1 MKNKNKIMDNPFVI
15 RAYQSKKLFCDRES
29 ELAILIKNCTNG
41 VDTTIISLRRM
52 GKTGFIYRLFDE
64 IRDSGIDIVPIYVD
78 IYASRSLSDFIKLL
92 SESILKTFPEKS
104 PFGERFMAFI
114 RSLRPLITFDV
125 ITGEPQFQINYQSE
139 HEKEYT
145 LRGLFD
151 FLENQGVRIL
161 LAIDEFQQI
170 REYPESNM
178 EELLRTYI
186 QPLKNVTFIFC
197 GSKKHMMIDIF
208 NNAKRPFYASTKFIT
223 LEEISTKS
231 YNKFIEKNFTMNDRT
246 ITPKAIKYILDWTKR
261 HTYYTQSLCN
271 TVFSNDDKEVSIE
284 VVKKACLQIFQL
296 NESVY
301 FQYRRLLTDNQW
313 NFLIAVAKEQQV
325 KQISSIKFISKYGI
339 GTPASAKRIVES
351 LCDKELLAEST
362 TKEGTYYFV
371 YDVFFSRWL
380 EREY

>member
-1 MKNKNKIMDNPFVI
+1 MDNPFVI
-15 RAYQSKKLFCDRES
+15 RVYKSKELFCDRES
-29 ELAILIKNCTNG
+29 ELATLIRNCTNG

-64 IRDSGIDIVPIYVD
+64 IRDTVKDVTPIYVD
-78 IYASRSLSDFIKLL
+78 IYASRNLSDFIKLL
-92 SESILKTFPEKS
+92 SESILKTFPEKT
-104 PFGERFMAFI
+104 PLGEMFMAFI
-114 RSLRPLITFDV
+114 KSLRPLITFDA

-139 HEKEYT
+139 QEKEYT
-145 LRGLFD
+145 LKSMFN
-151 FLENQGVRIL
+151 FLENQGTHIL

-178 EELLRTYI
+178 EELLRAYI
-186 QPLKNVTFIFC
+186 QPLKNINFIFC

-208 NNAKRPFYASTKFIT
+208 NNAKRPFYASTKFIA
-223 LEEISTKS
+223 LEEIAAKS
-231 YNKFIEKNFTMNDRT
+231 YSKFIEKNFTMNGRT
-246 ITPKAIKYILDWTKR
+246 ITPKAIKYILDWTKK
-261 HTYYTQSLCN
+261 HTFYTQNLCN
-271 TVFSNDDKEVSIE
+271 TVFSNDDKNIGVEA
-284 VVKKACLQIFQL
+284 VKKACLQIFQL

-339 GTPASAKRIVES
+339 GTPASAKRIVEA

-362 TKEGTYYFV
+362 TKEGTFYFV

-380 EREY
+380 EREYS

>member
-1 MKNKNKIMDNPFVI
+1 MDNPFVI
-15 RAYQSKKLFCDRES
+15 RAYKSKESFCDRES

-64 IRDSGIDIVPIYVD
+64 IRDTGIDVTPIYVD
-78 IYASRSLSDFIKLL
+78 IYASRNMSDLIKIL

-104 PFGERFMAFI
+104 PFGEKFMGFI
-114 RSLRPLITFDV
+114 KSLRPLITFDA

-139 HEKEYT
+139 QEKEYT
-145 LRGLFD
+145 LKGLFN
-151 FLENQGVRIL
+151 FLDNQGVHIL

-170 REYPESNM
+170 REYPEPNI
-178 EELLRTYI
+178 EEMLRTYI
-186 QPLKNVTFIFC
+186 QPLKNVNFIFC

-223 LEEISTKS
+223 LEEIATKS
-231 YNKFIEKNFTMNDRT
+231 YSRFIENNFKMNGRT

-261 HTYYTQSLCN
+261 HTFYTQSLCN
-271 TVFSNDDKEVSIE
+271 AAFSNDDKDIGIE
-284 VVKKACLQIFQL
+284 AIKKACLQIFQL
-296 NESVY
+296 NESIY

-325 KQISSIKFISKYGI
+325 KQISSIKFISKYNI

-362 TKEGTYYFV
+362 TKEGTLYFV
-371 YDVFFSRWL
+371 NDVFFSRWL
-380 EREY
+380 EREYS

>member
-1 MKNKNKIMDNPFVI
+1 MDNPFVI
-15 RAYQSKKLFCDRES
+15 RAYKSKELFCDRES
-29 ELAILIKNCTNG
+29 ELATLIKNCTNG

-64 IRDSGIDIVPIYVD
+64 IRDSGIDVTPIYVD
-78 IYASRSLSDFIKLL
+78 IYASRSLSDFIKSL

-104 PFGERFMAFI
+104 PFGEKFMAFI
-114 RSLRPLITFDV
+114 KSLRPLITFDA

-139 HEKEYT
+139 QEKEYT
-145 LRGLFD
+145 LKGLFN

-186 QPLKNVTFIFC
+186 QPLNNVIFIFC
-197 GSKKHMMIDIF
+197 GSKKHIMIDIF

-231 YNKFIEKNFTMNDRT
+231 YNKFIEKNFTMNGRT
-246 ITPKAIKYILDWTKR
+246 ITPKAIKYILEWTKR

-271 TVFSNDDKEVSIE
+271 TVFSNDDKDVGIE
-284 VVKKACLQIFQL
+284 EVKKACLQIFQQ
-296 NESVY
+296 NESIY

-325 KQISSIKFISKYGI
+325 KQISSIKFISKYNV
-339 GTPASAKRIVES
+339 GTPASAKRIVDS

-362 TKEGTYYFV
+362 TKEGTFYFV